1 MKKINTNNFL
11 LFLGHQFRKYK
22 YFSGFYLLI
31 LFLLYP
37 LYYFIND
44 HNIKYY
50 KFSYD
55 LNSTSPLIIREDKPV
70 ANLKKLNL
78 SINNEILNEV
88 YSLPLK
94 KNNSINIKCSPV
106 ELENS
111 CIIKIKNGN
120 YKLISSINEKIISAI
135 SSVDFRYKDK
145 LNESIKRYEMDIKLL
160 LNSSDSI
167 NKLFNDRNLNI
178 SESSDLGNILEI
190 LVNNSLQV
198 NELRS
203 EINLIRSE
211 VIEIENFI
219 EAARESLEHQKL
231 KLVNDGKF
239 ANYSLKTHFLSF
251 FVGCILMVFSFLIL
265 IRD

>member
-1 MKKINTNNFL
+1 MKK
-11 LFLGHQFRKYK
+11 LFQLC
-22 YFSGFYLLI
+22 
-31 LFLLYP
+31 
-37 LYYFIND
+37 
-44 HNIKYY
+44 
-50 KFSYD
+50 
-55 LNSTSPLIIREDKPV
+55 T
-70 ANLKKLNL
+70 
-78 SINNEILNEV
+78 
-88 YSLPLK
+88 
-94 KNNSINIKCSPV
+94 
-106 ELENS
+106 
-111 CIIKIKNGN
+111 
-120 YKLISSINEKIISAI
+120 
-135 SSVDFRYKDK
+135 VDFRYKDK

-167 NKLFNDRNLNI
+167 NKLFDDINLNI

-231 KLVNDGKF
+231 KLVNDGTF
-239 ANYSLKTHFLSF
+239 ANYSLKIHFLSF